1 MKRTTRTSFD
11 WTTPAVVSLCVLGL
25 GLIAADGFTSD
36 PAHSDASAPTR
47 AFADDTSFE
56 RKPPA
61 PSLREDTPR
70 PSSNDIAQLRKA
82 NEGLREELTEL
93 YDENKELTDEN
104 QRLVQDLKE
113 TKALLQQT
121 RAELAESRR
130 INVEL
135 LAELDSM
142 IDFSTEMI
150 TKVSQIGQLEGELVV
165 QRPANLSRR
174 PTRGYNREA
183 ANDIND
189 LEDQIFASVAQ
200 LNTRCQQ
207 IVTQYARQVNSETL
221 FSESAQ
227 PVE

>member
-11 WTTPAVVSLCVLGL
+11 WATPAVVSLCVLGL
-25 GLIAADGFTSD
+25 GLMAADGFTSA
-36 PAHSDASAPTR
+36 PALDDASAPQR

-70 PSSNDIAQLRKA
+70 TSSNDVAKLRKA
-82 NEGLREELTEL
+82 NEGLREELAEL

-104 QRLVQDLKE
+104 QRLLEDLKQ
-113 TKALLQQT
+113 TKALLQKT
-121 RAELAESRR
+121 RAELADSRR

-135 LAELDSM
+135 LAEIDSM

-150 TKVSQIGQLEGELVV
+150 TKVSQIGQLEDTLVV
-165 QRPANLSRR
+165 QRPVNSFRR

-183 ANDIND
+183 ANDINE
-189 LEDQIFASVAQ
+189 LEDEIFASVAQ

-207 IVTQYARQVNSETL
+207 IVSQYASQITSETL